1 MCNDRK
7 YSGMMRSSFIAQFQW
22 KVPSGNFRKKGE
34 VQIIFDRQKNP
45 VLAGIDV

>member
-7 YSGMMRSSFIAQFQW
+7 YSGMMRSSFIAQFQG
-22 KVPSGNFRKKGE
+22 KVPSGNFRTKGE